1 MLCGCRQQCLG
12 PSHHSMVLPH
22 STTLA
27 YYSTRTSATCTT
39 TSSLLLT
46 PILVPYQCRSL
57 HYQLPWGWG
66 ALPFREPG
74 VPKEGLLPHWMSC
87 RMQTTYIYIY
97 ICLHLCTELEWAP
110 CTSALKSKDL
120 PRIVL
125 PLQQIHTTQVRSL
138 PRIFSCSSG
147 FTSRHMS
154 SADVVIIFWQ
164 SPAVAHYLLRLKQ
177 KFWLSAASQLWMP
190 IPAAHNSSGK
200 TVWSTDQP

>member
-1 MLCGCRQQCLG
+1 MYVFYYIHVCFTYMLCGCRQQCLG

-97 ICLHLCTELEWAP
+97 TYVCTCVQSLNEPRAHLHWNRKICLVLFYLCSKFIQLRSDPFPESLA
-110 CTSALKSKDL
+110 ALLASL
-120 PRIVL
+120 AGTCP
-125 PLQQIHTTQVRSL
+125 QQ
-138 PRIFSCSSG
+138 
-147 FTSRHMS
+147 M
-154 SADVVIIFWQ
+154 
-164 SPAVAHYLLRLKQ
+164 
-177 KFWLSAASQLWMP
+177 LS
-190 IPAAHNSSGK
+190 
-200 TVWSTDQP
+200 